1 MQDAG
6 FQEPAPAV
14 QPSVIRTR
22 VIPIVAGVMVVGL
35 IGLLAWALF
44 APESLRVDNQQSV
57 TGFGAI
63 VYDNP
68 RPAPE
73 FELLSFDGEPFRL
86 SEQRGKVTVLNFW
99 ASWCEPCVSEM
110 PMLNRIA
117 DEFSDDDMV
126 QIIGVNVW
134 DTRSAAERF
143 IDDLHVTYPVIEDD
157 TSTSI
162 AVEFGLTGVP
172 ETFVINAEGEIVTF
186 FRGEFSNAQQIRDM
200 IALAR

>member
-14 QPSVIRTR
+14 QPGVIRTR

-44 APESLRVDNQQSV
+44 APESLR
-57 TGFGAI
+57 
-63 VYDNP
+63 
-68 RPAPE
+68 E
-73 FELLSFDGEPFRL
+73 LELLSFDGEPFRL